1 VNKYRLVQGSVW
13 AAAGLVLAVSL
24 AAWSTAVP
32 VRASNASS
40 RGGTPAIAA
49 PGAAVDTAQLA
60 ADAASLR
67 DRDPFRSDRKP
78 ADLRFNPWEPVQPV
92 IQGPR
97 PAKPALVLV
106 GIVGGPPW
114 TALIEGIPQ
123 RETGILLRVG
133 EEIGSIRL
141 EDVRADTARLSGFD
155 TSWVLTQ
162 RRPWR

>member
-13 AAAGLVLAVSL
+13 AAAGLALAVSL

-32 VRASNASS
+32 VLPSDPGS
-40 RGGTPAIAA
+40 RGGIPAIAA
-49 PGAAVDTAQLA
+49 PGAAMDSAQLA

-67 DRDPFRSDRKP
+67 DRDPFRWGRKP
-78 ADLRFNPWEPVQPV
+78 ADLRFNPWEPVHPV

-123 RETGILLRVG
+123 RERGVLLRVG
-133 EEIGSIRL
+133 EEVGSIRL
-141 EDVRADTARLSGFD
+141 EDVQSDTARLSGFD